1 MADTFDASN
10 IEESLT
16 KKIGGLPGFAWVG
29 IGVAAVFLYKKYK
42 GGSSTSTTAAAPL
55 ADATTTPS
63 DASSTPIQTLPLGS
77 NALWAQTAANQ
88 LLATS
93 SYSPSDIQTALANY
107 QSGNGLTSTQQTII
121 DSVLHSFGTP
131 PEGVI
136 PVYQADTSST
146 NTSYPQSISDW
157 QNALASIGIN
167 STPEQIQT
175 TLNNDPGLG
184 KQFVYPA
191 NTPTPA
197 APAAPPSA
205 GGSPTPSIAANPQS
219 VLPVVGAQPRTA
231 NPLGGAYDSSNY
243 ASSATVS
250 APVAK
255 GGGEFSAR
263 AE

>member
-136 PVYQADTSST
+136 PVYQAPTDQSVDPYDVTNST
-146 NTSYPQSISDW
+146 NPYAT
-157 QNALASIGIN
+157 
-167 STPEQIQT
+167 
-175 TLNNDPGLG
+175 
-184 KQFVYPA
+184 
-191 NTPTPA
+191 NTPTPVPTIPA

-205 GGSPTPSIAANPQS
+205 GGSPTPSIAPNPQS
-219 VLPVVGAQPRTA
+219 VLPVVGAQPRTS

-250 APVAK
+250 APVAT
-255 GGGEFSAR
+255 GGGKFSAR